1 MKLRNAPAKPSDI
14 DPHVNRGLRCW
25 RAWHVQA
32 APAGSSIKPGVEAQ
46 PEPQATRAA
55 DFSSPQSRRQV
66 IALSTVAR
74 WRGLGVLTLS
84 LLGFRASTLYPGLYA
99 ATRVRGLNK
108 TVLAVCQ
115 CFLCVLLLCCAAQA
129 QTKVE
134 THDHEYAE
142 LQAAELGIKD
152 LTFKTLDGK
161 PLSLRELAAGNKLVL
176 IHYFAAWCHNSNYD
190 VETIKELYAKYK
202 DQGFQVMAIC
212 EYSKPNELRDFIN
225 KYQPSY
231 PIVLESERTK
241 DREKTTHYDYRTS
254 LQDKRLWGTPF
265 NLLLNTADFQAM
277 GDVVTNRAQAAFGEL
292 MKSEVE
298 QYIRQQLKLP

>member
-1 MKLRNAPAKPSDI
+1 MKLRNALAKPSGSN
-14 DPHVNRGLRCW
+14 PQMNQGLRYW
-25 RAWHVQA
+25 RAWHIQP
-32 APAGSSIKPGVEAQ
+32 APVGGSIKPGVEAQ
-46 PEPQATRAA
+46 PEPQEKRQCK
-55 DFSSPQSRRQV
+55 FLSPQSGRQV

-74 WRGLGVLTLS
+74 WRGLGVFSLS
-84 LLGFRASTLYPGLYA
+84 LLGFRASALHPRLYA

-115 CFLCVLLLCCAAQA
+115 CFLCALLLCCAAQA

-142 LQAAELGIKD
+142 LQAAELEIKD

-161 PLSLRELAAGNKLVL
+161 TLSLRELAAGNKLVL

-202 DQGFQVMAIC
+202 DQGFQVMAIG
-212 EYSKPNELRDFIN
+212 EYAKPNELRDFIN
-225 KYQPSY
+225 KYQPPY
-231 PIVLESERTK
+231 PIVLESQRTK
-241 DREKTTHYDYRTS
+241 DREKTTHYAYRTQ

-265 NLLLNTADFQAM
+265 NLLLNVADFQAT
-277 GDVVTNRAQAAFGEL
+277 GEVVTNRAHVAFGEL